1 MDVDEVFDK
10 IGDLGTAQKKIVFPL
25 NLLVHTFSA
34 FNILIIS
41 FIGLDP
47 DWSCTESAGSST
59 KKPQLLYGSVDPK
72 ACELYEAG
80 QCDPVFEDKF
90 TSIVTSV
97 SFNDL

>member
-25 NLLVHTFSA
+25 NILVNTFSA
-34 FNILIIS
+34 FSILIVS

-47 DWSCTESAGSST
+47 DWSCTEKAGST
-59 KKPQLLYGSVDPK
+59 IKNPRLLFGSIDPK
-72 ACELYEAG
+72 ACELYEEG
-80 QCDPVFEDKF
+80 QCDPVFDDKF

-97 SFNDL
+97 S